1 MLRAIGLRRR
11 WVQVSFLLEV
21 SLIALLGVGVGV
33 GLGVLL
39 ARNVVVFLSNDFR
52 ELSLRVPWGEV
63 GLIALIAYLSALST
77 TLFAAWQAG
86 RIDPAEALRY
96 ERGDGRMMCYMYSEC
111 FIMGS
116 GCERNRIRN
125 EHHF

>member
-1 MLRAIGLRRR
+1 VISTRAVVERRQEIGMLRAIGLRRR
-11 WVQVSFLLEV
+11 WVQISFLLEV
-21 SLIALLGVGVGV
+21 SLIALLGVAVGM

-52 ELSLRVPWGEV
+52 ELTLRVPWGEL
-63 GLIALIAYLSALST
+63 GLIALVAYGSALST

-96 ERGDGRMMCYMYSEC
+96 E
-111 FIMGS
+111 
-116 GCERNRIRN
+116 
-125 EHHF
+125 